1 MLIFEFINVFIET
14 VIILF
19 YCGNI
24 FEVKHSLSNG
34 AKIAIIFG
42 LLGILTFTGFLHLG
56 TYINLALSYCACFI
70 VSYVMYEGELKTKL
84 FISAIYCHDYFG
96 GYFGNGYNHL
106 FRYFIRYGRRG

>member
-42 LLGILTFTGFLHLG
+42 LLGILTALV
-56 TYINLALSYCACFI
+56 LSYRMLCMKE
-70 VSYVMYEGELKTKL
+70 S
-84 FISAIYCHDYFG
+84 
-96 GYFGNGYNHL
+96 
-106 FRYFIRYGRRG
+106 